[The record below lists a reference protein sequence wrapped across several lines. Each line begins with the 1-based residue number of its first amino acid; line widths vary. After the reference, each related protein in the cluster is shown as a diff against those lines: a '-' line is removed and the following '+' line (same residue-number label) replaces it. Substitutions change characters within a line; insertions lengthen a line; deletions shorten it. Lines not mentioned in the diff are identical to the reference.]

1 MNGILTILF
10 LTFFVVLHEFGHFL
24 AARRSGVAVSEFFVG
39 FGPKIFSFKKNN
51 TEFGLKALPFGG
63 YVKIPGM
70 DESEDVSGFNNE
82 ELFHTSKWTTK
93 LYISI
98 SGIVVNFLSAWLI
111 IFFVINI
118 NGISEPS
125 LEISTVGSS
134 INDKSE
140 SPSEIA
146 GLMPGDTIYE
156 FNGVKVE
163 NWNELVNLIEMNPSE
178 SVEIKLIRNENIIIT
193 NTILENRSIN
203 NKEQGYLGISPKIIN
218 KDLSLIESFIYTTQT
233 EYYMTIAAVD
243 GIFTLLSPSNIAT
256 LLGTYSGGNIPDEV
270 RPLSPLGLAQAGS
283 QIAAYGYTNFFS
295 LLAFVNVFLAVFNA
309 IPLIPLDGGRV
320 LMSIIEGITGKKV
333 PEKNLYPIALVVV
346 GVFIFIGITAFYLDL
361 TNPINL

>member
-1 MNGILTILF
+1 MC
-10 LTFFVVLHEFGHFL
+10 
-24 AARRSGVAVSEFFVG
+24 
-39 FGPKIFSFKKNN
+39 
-51 TEFGLKALPFGG
+51 
-63 YVKIPGM
+63 
-70 DESEDVSGFNNE
+70 
-82 ELFHTSKWTTK
+82 
-93 LYISI
+93 
-98 SGIVVNFLSAWLI
+98 
-111 IFFVINI
+111 
-118 NGISEPS
+118 
-125 LEISTVGSS
+125 
-134 INDKSE
+134 
-140 SPSEIA
+140 
-146 GLMPGDTIYE
+146 
-156 FNGVKVE
+156 
-163 NWNELVNLIEMNPSE
+163 
-178 SVEIKLIRNENIIIT
+178 IRDSENIIIT
-193 NTILENRSIN
+193 NTILENRTIN

>member
-51 TEFGLKALPFGG
+51 TEFGLKALPLGG

-98 SGIVVNFLSAWLI
+98 SGIIVNFLSAWVI

-193 NTILENRSIN
+193 NTILENRTIN

-320 LMSIIEGITGKKV
+320 LMSIIEAITGKKV